1 MGNGPQKTRWIGT
14 QGAATQGAVSHRPID
29 DASEAPSKDGP
40 VKHTPHGLP
49 ISSEDYERLK
59 TRARF
64 QKSSASSIGHQD
76 SSVTS
81 DREE

>member
-1 MGNGPQKTRWIGT
+1 MGNGPQKTRWTGT

-29 DASEAPSKDGP
+29 DAPEAPSKDGP

-64 QKSSASSIGHQD
+64 QKPSASSIGHQD